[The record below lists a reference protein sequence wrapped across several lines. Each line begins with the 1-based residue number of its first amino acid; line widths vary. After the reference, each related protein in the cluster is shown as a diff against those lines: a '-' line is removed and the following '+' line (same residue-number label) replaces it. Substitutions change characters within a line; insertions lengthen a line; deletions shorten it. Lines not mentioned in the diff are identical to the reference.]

1 MIQRNV
7 FKYLFTYIFVDP
19 WYNFWHTF
27 IYFWDTIF
35 VHFWYILVQ
44 SLVYFSHEIQNKI
57 DKNQQIELLEKVAE
71 KLNDDLE
78 GKSDNSQIISEL
90 KSELESLKS
99 ETWQFEKFQRNGRRF
114 TYILAHI
121 LLLLVPIIQLS
132 FKQKVSAEPT
142 SSNRTRTSKKIESSG
157 LTKTFKPRTRPR
169 LNQTQTQ
176 FKDFRPCG
184 P

>member
-1 MIQRNV
+1 MV
-7 FKYLFTYIFVDP
+7 PFCTFYYHFWCIFG
-19 WYNFWHTF
+19 TF
-27 IYFWDTIF
+27 YVQCS
-35 VHFWYILVQ
+35 VHFAR
-44 SLVYFSHEIQNKI
+44 EIQNKI

-121 LLLLVPIIQLS
+121 LLLLVPIIQPS
-132 FKQKVSAEPT
+132 F
-142 SSNRTRTSKKIESSG
+142 
-157 LTKTFKPRTRPR
+157 
-169 LNQTQTQ
+169 
-176 FKDFRPCG
+176 
-184 P
+184 

>member
-1 MIQRNV
+1 MV
-7 FKYLFTYIFVDP
+7 PFLYLFYCS
-19 WYNFWHTF
+19 
-27 IYFWDTIF
+27 
-35 VHFWYILVQ
+35 VHFSYK
-44 SLVYFSHEIQNKI
+44 IQNKI

-132 FKQKVSAEPT
+132 F
-142 SSNRTRTSKKIESSG
+142 
-157 LTKTFKPRTRPR
+157 
-169 LNQTQTQ
+169 
-176 FKDFRPCG
+176 
-184 P
+184 